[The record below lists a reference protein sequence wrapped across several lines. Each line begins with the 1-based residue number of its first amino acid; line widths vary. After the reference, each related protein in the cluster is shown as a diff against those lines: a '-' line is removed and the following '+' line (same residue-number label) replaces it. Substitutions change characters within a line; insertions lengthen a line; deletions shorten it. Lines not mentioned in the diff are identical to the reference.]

1 MGSNVSNDVNF
12 LTELWFGFF
21 ASLVVLLT
29 LVLGVFNMI
38 DKMKDKPAKEE
49 EIDTRVPVMFADGS
63 VAMIDPLDPDAVEA
77 VRSVSA
83 EETRSVDARGEHH
96 GKPDVQA
103 FYSPASGMP
112 AKDIS
117 EYDWNKQDYETKT
130 AGPIGEKTYD

>member
-21 ASLVVLLT
+21 ASLLVLLS
-29 LVLGVFNMI
+29 LVLGVLNMI

-83 EETRSVDARGEHH
+83 EETVSVDARGE
-96 GKPDVQA
+96 PNVQA